1 MKRVSI
7 AVACALAAALAV
19 AGEVPGTA
27 SGSFRSHGVVME
39 VKSAI
44 AFRAKS
50 TFDKQ
55 DAIVVAI
62 TNARM
67 TDAIVDYYDRRRALD
82 KRLKDDRT
90 GIVYL
95 EFRPD
100 GRYRGL
106 SYYFA
111 SGNGCAYCSGDVMS
125 SVKLANGKLA
135 GSLQGNEPDRAM
147 NVTFDIPVLSDE
159 HGTALAGDGGAPGVA
174 YLSYH
179 AALVKRDSKALKP
192 LLSTELRGIMAESEA
207 KKDVDGFVRW
217 LSREHPTK
225 SVRIV
230 KGYAKGEKSVLA
242 IAGESPT
249 SKWVGEAVLVKE
261 DGSWRLDDE
270 LTDVVLE

>member
-1 MKRVSI
+1 MQRWSL
-7 AVACALAAALAV
+7 AFACALAAAV
-19 AGEVPGTA
+19 AAAEEVPGTA
-27 SGSFRSHGVVME
+27 SGSFRSHGKAME

-55 DAIVVAI
+55 DAIIVAI

-67 TDAIVDYYDRRRALD
+67 TDAIADYYDRRRAID
-82 KRLKDDRT
+82 QRLVDERT
-90 GIVYL
+90 GVVYL

-111 SGNGCAYCSGDVMS
+111 SGNGCVFCSGDVMS
-125 SVKLANGKLA
+125 SVKLADGKLA

-147 NVTFDIPVLSDE
+147 QVTIDIPVLSDE
-159 HGTALAGDGGAPGVA
+159 HGAPLAGGGGLPGTA
-174 YLSYH
+174 YLAYH
-179 AALVKRDSKALKP
+179 AALVKRDAKALKP
-192 LLSTELRGIMAESEA
+192 LLSTELRAIMAEAEK

-225 SVRIV
+225 AVRVV
-230 KGYAKGEKSVLA
+230 KGNAKGDKAVLA
-242 IAGESPT
+242 IAGESST
-249 SKWVGEAVLVKE
+249 AKLVGEVVLVKE
-261 DGSWRLDDE
+261 DNGWRFDDE
-270 LTDVVLE
+270 LTNVVLE